1 MKIINLIMKDNNN
14 KITNK
19 NKNKN
24 NHQIM
29 MIIQFYKI
37 NSK

>member
-19 NKNKN
+19 NKN